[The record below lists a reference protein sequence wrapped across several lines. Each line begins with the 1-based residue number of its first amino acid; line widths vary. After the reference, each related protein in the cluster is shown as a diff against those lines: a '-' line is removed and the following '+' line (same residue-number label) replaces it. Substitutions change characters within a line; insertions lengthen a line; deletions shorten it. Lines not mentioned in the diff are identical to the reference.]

1 MRILTSLSILILLF
15 IGCTSAKYQERQNER
30 DTRREAYENA
40 RRKELRQSSRNFLS
54 TDMLGEWQFF
64 ELVVEERS
72 RSEDILKAKAALTAR
87 RLKGLTLRFWKSGDT
102 AYYYR
107 IENLITKSYGTYT
120 TASLYKENHL
130 NSGKIVF
137 YPISGTQIPDL
148 LFSFTKGEH
157 RQVVLSTGE
166 VHTTSIR
173 TNMLGISIKDKRMDL
188 TLDLGMILSPNGWLY
203 RGNIRC
209 SFEQIE

>member
-15 IGCTSAKYQERQNER
+15 IGCTSTKYQQMQNER

-40 RRKELRQSSRNFLS
+40 RGKEWMQNSRNFLS
-54 TDMLGEWQFF
+54 DDMLGEWQFL
-64 ELVVEERS
+64 ECVVEERS
-72 RSEDILKAKAALTAR
+72 GSEDILKAKAALAAR
-87 RLKGLTLRFWKSGDT
+87 RFQGLTLRFWKSGDT

-120 TASLYKENHL
+120 IGSLYEENHL

-137 YPISGTQIPDL
+137 YPISGTRIPDL

-173 TNMLGISIKDKRMDL
+173 TDVLGISIKDKRMDL
-188 TLDLGMILSPNGWLY
+188 MLDLGMILSPNGWLY

-209 SFEQIE
+209 SFEQIQ